1 MRALWFIGTA
11 LVIGGVSTVG
21 FAQSAGKKDDPYKAY
36 YSGGQPADGASM
48 QGGPLAAPMPAQVR
62 RDMGYTAQPAAPA
75 QNTNGWTPAPA
86 PAAPAS
92 SQYNQPYSA
101 PSARSGGS
109 YYGAPSAPAAQ
120 SAPQYAP
127 RPAPSSTTT
136 YGGYP
141 AGGSGQG
148 YSNTTAAQASSY
160 QGGQYQPQS
169 TGSQNGQ
176 YQGGQY
182 QGRQYQGGQYQGGQ
196 YSGQYAP
203 NSGPY
208 SGPNTSSRQ
217 APQMRQKRS
226 IWQRLGFGNVEM
238 KSDGHVKMGLGAVS
252 RDDWTSELVADGMVR
267 TEISAIT
274 QGGIEYGVKLKLR
287 GQRDRYRR
295 GFGGS
300 TMVFGT
306 QGCEPGIPGCA
317 TVTLDGAP
325 RAARGYT
332 SRLYSF
338 GDNEQ
343 KEQQIAL
350 EGANI
355 FVRTP
360 YGDFTAGRDDGA
372 AALFSSQAPSLMPLA
387 RASNLTTDYSGLD
400 MTKTLNDAS
409 GFAEKVTY
417 TSPRLLGDM
426 IGVGVQF
433 GASYAPS
440 TEVCGV
446 DYCVRGNDRDN
457 PNTPLSPQLEDAFEL
472 GLALSRNFDNGL
484 GFEAV
489 VNYATATDSS
499 GLTEFD
505 DLQSWGTG
513 LTATYGDFQFGTS
526 YLSSNNGWADDGD
539 YQAADIGLTW
549 KPAQWGITTGLG
561 WAQDDLTGVTGR
573 SALLGLS
580 YEFDRYTL
588 GTGIQYTDRDVRVS
602 SGTVVTQETQDAAGI
617 FIEGAV
623 KF

>member
-1 MRALWFIGTA
+1 MRALWFVGTA

-21 FAQSAGKKDDPYKAY
+21 FAQNSAPKNDPYKAY
-36 YSGGQPADGASM
+36 YSGAQPVEGAAM
-48 QGGPLAAPMPAQVR
+48 QGGPLARPMPAQVQS
-62 RDMGYTAQPAAPA
+62 DMGYASPSAPA
-75 QNTNGWTPAPA
+75 PALNNGWQPSAPAPA
-86 PAAPAS
+86 PASTQAS
-92 SQYNQPYSA
+92 PSYSG
-101 PSARSGGS
+101 SSSYSGGG
-109 YYGAPSAPAAQ
+109 YYAAPAAPTQ
-120 SAPQYAP
+120 AAP

-136 YGGYP
+136 YGGYQAGQAQP
-141 AGGSGQG
+141 APSQSGQYQRG
-148 YSNTTAAQASSY
+148 QYQPAPY
-160 QGGQYQPQS
+160 QGGQSQTNPYQNP
-169 TGSQNGQ
+169 
-176 YQGGQY
+176 
-182 QGRQYQGGQYQGGQ
+182 QYQGGQ
-196 YSGQYAP
+196 YSRQSAS

-208 SGPNTSSRQ
+208 SGPQQR
-217 APQMRQKRS
+217 PQMRQKRS
-226 IWQRLGFGNVEM
+226 IWQRLGFGNIEM
-238 KSDGHVKMGLGAVS
+238 KSEGHVKMGLAGVS
-252 RDDWTSELVADGMVR
+252 RDEWNSELVADGMVK
-267 TEISAIT
+267 TEVSAIT

-300 TMVFGT
+300 TMVFGS

-317 TVTLDGAP
+317 TVTLAGTP

-332 SRLYSF
+332 SRLYTF
-338 GDNEQ
+338 GENEQ

-350 EGANI
+350 EAANI

-387 RASNLTTDYSGLD
+387 RASNSHTDYFGLD

-457 PNTPLSPQLEDAFEL
+457 PNAPLSPQLEDALEL
-472 GLALSRNFDNGL
+472 GLALSRNFNNGL
-484 GFEAV
+484 GFEAT
-489 VNYATATDSS
+489 VNYATATDTSE
-499 GLTEFD
+499 LAEFE
-505 DLQSWGTG
+505 DLQSWGAG

-526 YLSSNNGWADDGD
+526 YLSSNNGWAGDGD
-539 YQAADIGLTW
+539 YRAADVGLTW
-549 KPAQWGITTGLG
+549 KPAQWVITTGFG
-561 WAQDDLTGVTGR
+561 WAEDDLTGVTGR

-580 YEFDRYTL
+580 YEFDRYTI
-588 GTGIQYTDRDVRVS
+588 GTGLQYTDRDVPVS
-602 SGTVVTQETQDAAGI
+602 TGTVVTQETQDAAGI
-617 FIEGAV
+617 FVEGAV